1 MRLASVEEVRE
12 RQLKLLGEF
21 NDYCIENNITYF
33 AFAGT
38 LLGAVR
44 HKGFIPWDNDID
56 LAVPRHDYER
66 MICLLKDDSAHPY
79 FRFLCYENDKNYLW
93 QHGRISDK
101 KTYMKTVGGYKKLGL
116 SIDIFPLDNQGDS
129 LKKAKKNLRKIHKCV
144 QFRIMAYDKKYKK
157 LHYPKGNFF
166 RKAFTLF
173 EFYCI
178 GHSNQEYWV
187 KKNIKLAPKFNNIG
201 LTRFFGC
208 NSNDKYT
215 VVCERNEYE
224 HTIPLDFENTK
235 IPAPNGFH
243 TILTKYYGDY
253 MSPPKRK
260 EQTYYE
266 KNTCHLFLNA
276 FI

>member
-129 LKKAKKNLRKIHKCV
+129 LKKAKKTLERYISV
-144 QFRIMAYDKKYKK
+144 F
-157 LHYPKGNFF
+157 NFELWH
-166 RKAFTLF
+166 TT
-173 EFYCI
+173 
-178 GHSNQEYWV
+178 
-187 KKNIKLAPKFNNIG
+187 KNIKNYTTRKGIFFVKHLHCLSSIVLAI
-201 LTRFFGC
+201 
-208 NSNDKYT
+208 
-215 VVCERNEYE
+215 
-224 HTIPLDFENTK
+224 
-235 IPAPNGFH
+235 
-243 TILTKYYGDY
+243 
-253 MSPPKRK
+253 
-260 EQTYYE
+260 QT
-266 KNTCHLFLNA
+266 KNTG
-276 FI
+276 